1 MASVDKPEDN
11 RKFAEK
17 NEATFPIL
25 SDPGKDTCEK
35 FGVLSAR
42 GYANR
47 WTYYIDP
54 QGIIRRIDKDV
65 DPRTAG
71 EDLVRHLE
79 ELDIPR
85 TGAE

>member
-11 RKFAEK
+11 KKFAEK

-25 SDPGKDTCEK
+25 SDPEKNTCEK
-35 FGVLSAR
+35 YGVLSAR

-54 QGIIRRIDKDV
+54 AGIIRRIDKNV

-71 EDLVRHLE
+71 KNLVRNLEDLDV
-79 ELDIPR
+79 PR
-85 TGAE
+85 SGAE